1 MRTRYW
7 FRFMKMA
14 ASVSRMIVEPSLVGV
29 KPVWWKCCCVRW
41 SFSSSCSPT
50 QFTLHY
56 QLTCCH
62 LATQQHI
69 DHSLAVSSLSRSL
82 ITRTVP
88 RITGASLRWGN
99 ELLQHTVCRVTD
111 ALITDNCSGVCMY
124 DVCVGI
130 HTYCRNRRCC
140 PIFVHFWRLFLFF
153 QHRARETVAFS
164 ATRCSGFHCSQSMT
178 SPQLRP
184 QPCWLQGVGT
194 MQDRV
199 YLAKM
204 RCETLT
210 IWSIRYDTIR

>member
-29 KPVWWKCCCVRW
+29 KTVWWKCCCVRW

-111 ALITDNCSGVCMY
+111 TLITDNCRGVCMY
-124 DVCVGI
+124 DDVCI

-140 PIFVHFWRLFLFF
+140 PIFVHFWRLFI
-153 QHRARETVAFS
+153 FS
-164 ATRCSGFHCSQSMT
+164 A
-178 SPQLRP
+178 
-184 QPCWLQGVGT
+184 
-194 MQDRV
+194 
-199 YLAKM
+199 
-204 RCETLT
+204 
-210 IWSIRYDTIR
+210 